1 MAMSLDLLLK
11 KIIME
16 NFVNENPIKI
26 YSFCQ
31 QCFCFID
38 KDILFN
44 KIFNCYDYYKKK
56 KVGIVQ
62 ICNLIKYLDILLI
75 EMYEYYTSL
84 LKLNDPILISLDN
97 FYQLL
102 MTEIIEIINKK
113 EKEEE
118 EKKKANPDFTSKEFE
133 NRFS

>member
-44 KIFNCYDYYKKK
+44 FYNIFNSNC
-56 KVGIVQ
+56 
-62 ICNLIKYLDILLI
+62 
-75 EMYEYYTSL
+75 
-84 LKLNDPILISLDN
+84 
-97 FYQLL
+97 
-102 MTEIIEIINKK
+102 
-113 EKEEE
+113 
-118 EKKKANPDFTSKEFE
+118 
-133 NRFS
+133 

>member
-1 MAMSLDLLLK
+1 
-11 KIIME
+11 
-16 NFVNENPIKI
+16 
-26 YSFCQ
+26 
-31 QCFCFID
+31 
-38 KDILFN
+38 
-44 KIFNCYDYYKKK
+44 
-56 KVGIVQ
+56 
-62 ICNLIKYLDILLI
+62 
-75 EMYEYYTSL
+75 MYEYYTSL